1 MVEQPIL
8 VLECNSIELMR
19 PRAVVHAN
27 VERSEAIV
35 VERLE
40 MDDGVVAARWR
51 ELNESALNGHF
62 YGVAVGRVLGIYP
75 SWAQA
80 YQQVHKVSGNI
91 HQKFGELQHALMFI
105 REHQLAVGIEEDIKQ
120 FGTRGV
126 VVALW
131 RFLPDQCRS
140 GRLM

>member
-8 VLECNSIELMR
+8 VLECKSIELMR

-35 VERLE
+35 VERVE
-40 MDDGVVAARWR
+40 MADAVVAARWR

-80 YQQVHKVSGNI
+80 Y
-91 HQKFGELQHALMFI
+91 
-105 REHQLAVGIEEDIKQ
+105 
-120 FGTRGV
+120 
-126 VVALW
+126 
-131 RFLPDQCRS
+131 
-140 GRLM
+140 